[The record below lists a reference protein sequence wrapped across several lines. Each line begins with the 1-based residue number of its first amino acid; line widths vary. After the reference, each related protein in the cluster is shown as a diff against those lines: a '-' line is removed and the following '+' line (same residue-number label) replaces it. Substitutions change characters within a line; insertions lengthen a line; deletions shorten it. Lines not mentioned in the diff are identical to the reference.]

1 MACCKQWRRYHSRE
15 GPDRSQDELLDE
27 SNRTLILIVLSG
39 LLWFCVAPDEAQDS
53 RVELFGGP
61 GMFVSDGGKRPTAEF
76 GADVWI
82 SRRWGGSVRHTL
94 ANRHDGSKGV
104 VTTLS
109 IRHRTELYDG
119 RTELHVGASPVAFS
133 MADGD
138 FRSAV
143 ALPISDLFVGR
154 KISPRVGVR
163 FGVSVLV
170 GDGAFAQPMALG
182 VWSFD

>member
-1 MACCKQWRRYHSRE
+1 MACCKQWRHHSRE
-15 GPDRSQDELLDE
+15 GPDRGQDELVDE

-39 LLWFCVAPDEAQDS
+39 FLWFCVASAEAQDS

-61 GMFVSDGGKRPTAEF
+61 GMLVSDEGKRPTADF
-76 GADVWI
+76 GTDVWI
-82 SRRWGGSVRHTL
+82 SRRWGGSIWHTL
-94 ANRHDGSKGV
+94 ANRYDGSKAV
-104 VTTLS
+104 VTMLS
-109 IRHRTELYDG
+109 IRYRTKLYDG

-133 MADGD
+133 IADGD

-143 ALPISDLFVGR
+143 ALPLFDLFVGR
-154 KISPRVGVR
+154 KISRHVGVR

-170 GDGAFAQPMALG
+170 GDGAFVHPMALG